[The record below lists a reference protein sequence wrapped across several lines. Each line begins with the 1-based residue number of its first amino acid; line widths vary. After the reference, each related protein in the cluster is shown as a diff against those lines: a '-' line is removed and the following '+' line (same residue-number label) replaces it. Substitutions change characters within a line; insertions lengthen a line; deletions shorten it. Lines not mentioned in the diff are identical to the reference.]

1 MRVTTL
7 QGGNKE
13 ESQNQRVL
21 EISALTQHSLL
32 KLINYGLSLLFFEN
46 MFAEHLPLIGN
57 QGVHIPS
64 LPTIFFIFI
73 RADQNSRKSWMNVRE
88 IFIDL
93 WREALEVLTST

>member
-1 MRVTTL
+1 M
-7 QGGNKE
+7 
-13 ESQNQRVL
+13 
-21 EISALTQHSLL
+21 TQHSLL

-46 MFAEHLPLIGN
+46 MFAEHLPLIGS

-64 LPTIFFIFI
+64 LLTIFFIFI
-73 RADQNSRKSWMNVRE
+73 RNSRKSWMNVRE